1 MKVLPLRLFTKSMGG
16 GWHRAGEQAGPFE
29 GVLPCPIER
38 ADGDEQISPEQMSYS
53 KNESLTLYFV
63 YC

>member
-16 GWHRAGEQAGPFE
+16 GWHRAGEQAGAFE

-53 KNESLTLYFV
+53 KNE
-63 YC
+63 